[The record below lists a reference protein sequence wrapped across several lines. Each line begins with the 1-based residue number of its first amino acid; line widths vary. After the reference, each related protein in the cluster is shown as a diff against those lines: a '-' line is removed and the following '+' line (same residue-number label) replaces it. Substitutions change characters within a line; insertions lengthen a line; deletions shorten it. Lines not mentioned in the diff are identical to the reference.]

1 MSEERSTRDESYTRR
16 LETLGEAGWKQWLDV
31 QAPYRRHVRGL
42 GLGFVLD
49 VGCGIGRNLV
59 HLQNN
64 GVGVDHNAES
74 VAAARERG
82 CEAFVPADFEASEY
96 AVAERFDSLLCAH
109 VVEHMSLDEAVQM
122 IAGYLPYIRA
132 GGRVVLIA
140 PQQAGYRT
148 DATHVEFMDLAK
160 LARILEGAGAPQDR
174 AYSFPFPRFVG
185 HVFPHNEFVAIG
197 RKAAD

>member
-1 MSEERSTRDESYTRR
+1 MSEERSTRGESYTRR

-42 GLGFVLD
+42 DLGFVLD

-64 GVGVDHNAES
+64 GVGVDHNADS

-82 CEAFVPADFEASEY
+82 CEAFVPADFGASEY
-96 AVAERFDSLLCAH
+96 AVAGRFDSLLCAH

-122 IAGYLPYIRA
+122 IASYLQYLRA

-148 DATHVEFMDLAK
+148 DATHVEFMDPPK
-160 LARILEGAGAPQDR
+160 LARILEGAGAPQER

-197 RKAAD
+197 RKAPA